1 MDIRILIDYNF
12 FGWVVRG
19 AVYAMG
25 QKNCQQRNQAD
36 TSDKHGKTKDIF
48 RCGAHSG
55 VIPNDEPVVK
65 TAETDSKI
73 TSVGL
78 LAGSSAIKVQLIIMV
93 NSIERVITAFARRTE
108 CMAMLRLKAFTPFR
122 PVTIDLRFNK
132 RTPKVLTFIPPA
144 IDCEAPPIHI

>member
-1 MDIRILIDYNF
+1 MPWAQKPVNSETRPTRPTNMAKQRTYFD
-12 FGWVVRG
+12 VVLS
-19 AVYAMG
+19 
-25 QKNCQQRNQAD
+25 C
-36 TSDKHGKTKDIF
+36 
-48 RCGAHSG
+48 G

-78 LAGSSAIKVQLIIMV
+78 MAGSSAIKVQLIIMV